1 MVQLHMLYQ
10 LGLLHRAKPG
20 RAGSLIPLLR
30 HQHVD
35 DLPELI
41 DRVVQGDLPTG
52 ELDLGLVD
60 EPAIA
65 RASVGMA
72 GLRRCARA

>member
-1 MVQLHMLYQ
+1 MLYQ
-10 LGLLHRAKPG
+10 LGLSHRAKPG
-20 RAGSLIPLLR
+20 LARSLIPLLR
-30 HQHVD
+30 HQHIN

-41 DRVVQGDLPTG
+41 DRAIQGDSPTG
-52 ELDLGLVD
+52 DLDLGLGLGLVD

-72 GLRRCARA
+72 GLRR

>member
-1 MVQLHMLYQ
+1 MLYQ
-10 LGLLHRAKPG
+10 SGLLHRAKPG
-20 RAGSLIPLLR
+20 LARSLIPLLR
-30 HQHVD
+30 HQHID

-41 DRVVQGDLPTG
+41 DRAVQGDPQTG
-52 ELDLGLVD
+52 DLDLCLVD

-72 GLRRCARA
+72 GLHRCARV